1 MRGAVS
7 LQVGSPRSTLRQIPV
22 GANRLGHLHHASEWP
37 IPKERKSGDPP
48 PSAPPVR
55 RPSMINLQRVQRIT
69 LLLLLIGAAVAT
81 AIALV
86 PRAISRA
93 ASLGLL

>member
-1 MRGAVS
+1 
-7 LQVGSPRSTLRQIPV
+7 
-22 GANRLGHLHHASEWP
+22 
-37 IPKERKSGDPP
+37 
-48 PSAPPVR
+48 
-55 RPSMINLQRVQRIT
+55 MINLQRVQRIT